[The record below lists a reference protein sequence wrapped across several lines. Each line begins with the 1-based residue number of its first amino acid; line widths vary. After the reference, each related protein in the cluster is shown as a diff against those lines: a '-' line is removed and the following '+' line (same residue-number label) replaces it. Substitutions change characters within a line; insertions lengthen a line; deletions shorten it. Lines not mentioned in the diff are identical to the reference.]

1 MDLPDAPMKS
11 AACCFHANRIATI
24 LLVAQIVSAHRSRGC
39 REVGVLTAVVLH
51 SELLALLEVRSFG
64 RSSSQAR
71 LGAWSKGSRST
82 RDQLR
87 LAPNLAAGLGYLR
100 F

>member
-39 REVGVLTAVVLH
+39 REVGVLTAVALH
-51 SELLALLEVRSFG
+51 SELLALLEVRAHNSLHPEF
-64 RSSSQAR
+64 RA
-71 LGAWSKGSRST
+71 LGQTAVH
-82 RDQLR
+82 
-87 LAPNLAAGLGYLR
+87 
-100 F
+100 